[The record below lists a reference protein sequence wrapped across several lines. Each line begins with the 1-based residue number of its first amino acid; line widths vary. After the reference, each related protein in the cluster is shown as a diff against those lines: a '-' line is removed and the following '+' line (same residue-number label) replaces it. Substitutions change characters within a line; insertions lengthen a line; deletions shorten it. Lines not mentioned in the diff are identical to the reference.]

1 VGPNLWP
8 TFGSRYSRLSTLST
22 AYHPQTDGLTERWN
36 QEIKKYLQFYI
47 KNEID
52 WASLLPFAVAAYNNR
67 VNKSL
72 GYSPFYALFGYHP
85 NTEFAISPSMSNLS
99 AENYLEHLAAIR
111 ERARDSLDSS
121 KDKQKQRIDP
131 QRQQASFKVGQQV
144 LLSTKN
150 LTPTGTRKFQRR
162 WIGPFQIIGKIN
174 DNAYRLQIPSTW
186 RHHSVFNVTSRL

>member
-1 VGPNLWP
+1 VCQKITVSDRGPQFVTDFWKQILAPFNSKP
-8 TFGSRYSRLSTLST
+8 NLST

-36 QEIKKYLQFYI
+36 QEIKKYLQFYV
-47 KNEID
+47 KNETD
-52 WASLLPFAVAAYNNR
+52 WAILLPFAVAAYNNR

-111 ERARDSLDSS
+111 ERARDSHDRS

-150 LTPTGTRKFQRR
+150 LTVEVQ
-162 WIGPFQIIGKIN
+162 
-174 DNAYRLQIPSTW
+174 
-186 RHHSVFNVTSRL
+186 